1 MPAASPAGALSSAD
15 VVVSLNVGR
24 RLGRGEIDAAIAL
37 RWLRGWV
44 QLSTP
49 RGPTRI
55 TRDTLP
61 AGR

>member
-1 MPAASPAGALSSAD
+1 MADAPRTLSSAD

-49 RGPTRI
+49 PGPVRI
-55 TRDTLP
+55 TRAAMSTGGD
-61 AGR
+61 R